1 MTEPAVVLASLDQL
15 KQQLNITRNVHDVEL
30 TLYLQSAS
38 NMVLNR
44 VVVDLTA
51 IPPEATLATLIIAEH
66 LWQTQRGDSARPG
79 VDDEG
84 MMDRPRGF
92 AMPRR
97 AEQLLLGLPKVKT
110 GPLFSFPPAPAYP
123 AS

>member
-1 MTEPAVVLASLDQL
+1 MALASLDQL
-15 KQQLNITRNVHDVEL
+15 KSQLTITRTNHDAEL
-30 TLYLQSAS
+30 TLYLDAAS

-51 IPPEATLATLIIAEH
+51 IPPEVTLATLIIAEH

-84 MMDRPRGF
+84 QMDAPRGF

-97 AEQLLLGLPKVKT
+97 AEQLLLGLPQKT
-110 GPLFSFPPAPAYP
+110 VAGDFAGSLSYTR
-123 AS
+123 

>member
-1 MTEPAVVLASLDQL
+1 MTTLATLEQL
-15 KQQLNITRNVHDVEL
+15 KAQLTITRPNHDVEL
-30 TLYLQSAS
+30 KLYLQAAS

-84 MMDRPRGF
+84 MMDAPRGF

-97 AEQLLLGLPKVKT
+97 AEQLLLGLPRVKG
-110 GPLFSFPPAPAYP
+110 GPLFSFPPAQLYP
-123 AS
+123 VS